1 MEIEHQHDTA
11 SQLPREKGH
20 VNLQNSQGF
29 LNLVDREVGDIKRQ
43 AL

>member
-20 VNLQNSQGF
+20 VLLKNSQGF
-29 LNLVDREVGDIKRQ
+29 LDLVDKEAGDIKRE